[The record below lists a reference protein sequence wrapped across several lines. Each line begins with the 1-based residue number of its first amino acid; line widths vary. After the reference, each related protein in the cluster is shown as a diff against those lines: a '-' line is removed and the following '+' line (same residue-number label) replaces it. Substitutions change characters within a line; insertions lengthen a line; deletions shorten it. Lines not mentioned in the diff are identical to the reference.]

1 MYIDLTYQTSITKLS
16 HATYSPMIYRNMNTL
31 QVMGEGSRCKHMIS
45 KPCHEIY
52 GGKEV

>member
-16 HATYSPMIYRNMNTL
+16 RATYSPMIYRNMNTL